1 MVKGVKKKKT
11 LVKTSTPDNDNI
23 FSFYKSKYLEL
34 KKEHNKVMVIMQCG
48 DFYEVYDRKND
59 DGEYEIGTI
68 EDFSR
73 FTNYRVKKKKDGTY
87 MSGCPLSVDLDDL
100 KEKCH
105 EEQYVVCIFE
115 QEDDESGGTKSKK
128 NGKKTRVLTEI

>member
-48 DFYEVYDRKND
+48 DFYEVYDRKNE

-73 FTNYRVKKKKDGTY
+73 FTNYRVKKKRMGLT
-87 MSGCPLSVDLDDL
+87 C
-100 KEKCH
+100 
-105 EEQYVVCIFE
+105 QVVPCRLIW
-115 QEDDESGGTKSKK
+115 T
-128 NGKKTRVLTEI
+128 I